1 MDEKE
6 KSISMKLEDIDITL
20 KEDEIVI
27 SDDLSEIRYEISSNN
42 RIIYIWDES
51 KSKCILYVEY

>member
-1 MDEKE
+1 MKKE
-6 KSISMKLEDIDITL
+6 KSISMKLEDVDITL
-20 KEDEIVI
+20 KEDEIII
-27 SDDLSEIRYEISSNN
+27 SDDLSEIRYEISRNN